1 MLMQKKR
8 FRDMAGR
15 FFGNK
20 WVRWLLGIAVVV
32 AAIVLLVR
40 LGGDESQAER
50 IAELEKKLAEFL
62 NTRQGQGMDLPER
75 LPNGRYIGT
84 GLGGGLGFHPS
95 YDPNALQ

>member
-1 MLMQKKR
+1 MKTEKIYEIDKTQL
-8 FRDMAGR
+8 D
-15 FFGNK
+15 
-20 WVRWLLGIAVVV
+20 I
-32 AAIVLLVR
+32 IT
-40 LGGDESQAER
+40 GGDESQAER